1 MHSLGRVIVDD
12 AGEVVRMVGASQDI
26 TDRKAAEEIVG
37 HSERRLQTIIDAQ
50 PACVKL
56 VSIDGILLDMNRAG
70 LEMVGA
76 DDVSQLE
83 GRPVVDLVH
92 QDDRSRYL
100 EMHRAASSGS
110 PGRME
115 FRMTGLKGGERFVDS
130 RAVPFDTP
138 VRGAG
143 TQRAVLSV
151 TSDITEAPVHLLL
164 TDLVLPGMDG
174 TQLAT
179 LVTRER
185 PHARVLFMSG
195 YARGLGSIAGGL
207 DPSIHLLEKPF
218 TAQALLTKTR
228 QLLGIHA
235 SEALS

>member
-1 MHSLGRVIVDD
+1 MQRALVDRQPFQFEHRIVRPDGDMRVMHSLGRVIVDD
-12 AGEVVRMVGASQDI
+12 AGRVVRMIGASQDI

-37 HSERRLQTIIDAQ
+37 RSERRLQTIIDAQ

-76 DDVSQLE
+76 DDLSQLK
-83 GRPVVDLVH
+83 GRPIVDLVH

-115 FRMTGLKGGERFVDS
+115 FRMTGLNGGERFVDS

-138 VRGAG
+138 VDRVRDTAG
-143 TQRAVLSV
+143 RAECHQRY
-151 TSDITEAPVHLLL
+151 H
-164 TDLVLPGMDG
+164 
-174 TQLAT
+174 
-179 LVTRER
+179 R
-185 PHARVLFMSG
+185 
-195 YARGLGSIAGGL
+195 
-207 DPSIHLLEKPF
+207 
-218 TAQALLTKTR
+218 TK
-228 QLLGIHA
+228 A
-235 SEALS
+235 A